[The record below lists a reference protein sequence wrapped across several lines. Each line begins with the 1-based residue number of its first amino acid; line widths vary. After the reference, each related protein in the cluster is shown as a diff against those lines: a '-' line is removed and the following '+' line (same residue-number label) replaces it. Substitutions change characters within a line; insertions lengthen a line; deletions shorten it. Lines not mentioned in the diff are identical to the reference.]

1 MRMVDPR
8 DQMRGDMRGDPRGIS
23 GRLNGTSEMWGQ
35 HHNLTHGSQMPLNK
49 AGVGPAAGG
58 GSATGQWGNASQV
71 AGPKDLSAMN
81 KPSGWEEPSPPAQ
94 RRSMPNFD
102 DGTSLWGQQQAQQ
115 SQQAPSQQ
123 PRGPTNA
130 HWKDMAD
137 PLGRNMINRNEIR
150 NAVGQS
156 GPGLGNASTPLPP
169 SRIGPS
175 GPMKGDASMW
185 THAGGAGRVNSW
197 DEGHSTNW
205 EDKGSGGMGVG
216 GTGSWDGL
224 PAASWPN
231 KQNKQIAAGGQGWQ
245 DSDTNEWN
253 HAGMPM
259 PKQQQNRASATLE
272 LLRNSRQYQMMVN
285 LGLKKEDIDLA
296 LRATNFNLEDATE
309 MLKHSGV
316 GGAGMDVWRRHDDHA
331 SNAFDHPGFPPKYQT
346 GPTPSMPFPVRH
358 SFLSFIFS
366 QYLT

>member
-23 GRLNGTSEMWGQ
+23 GRLNGTTEMWGQ
-35 HHNLTHGSQMPLNK
+35 HHNLTHGSQMPLK
-49 AGVGPAAGG
+49 MGVGPTSAGTAA
-58 GSATGQWGNASQV
+58 SQWGAASQV
-71 AGPKDLSAMN
+71 TGPKDLSAMN

-102 DGTSLWGQQQAQQ
+102 DGTNLWGQQQAQQ
-115 SQQAPSQQ
+115 SQQPQSQ

-130 HWKDMAD
+130 HWKDMSD
-137 PLGRNMINRNEIR
+137 PLGRNMIRNDMR
-150 NAVGQS
+150 NSVGQS
-156 GPGLGNASTPLPP
+156 GPGVGNVTTQLPP
-169 SRIGPS
+169 RIGPS
-175 GPMKGDASMW
+175 GPIKSDAPMW
-185 THAGGAGRVNSW
+185 AHTGGSGRVNSW

-205 EDKGSGGMGVG
+205 EDKSAGGMG
-216 GTGSWDGL
+216 TAGSTWGDGL
-224 PAASWPN
+224 PVASWPN
-231 KQNKQIAAGGQGWQ
+231 KNKQIGAGGQGWQ

-259 PKQQQNRASATLE
+259 PKQQQNKASATLE

-309 MLKHSGV
+309 MLKHSAVGV
-316 GGAGMDVWRRHDDHA
+316 GMDVWRRHDDHT
-331 SNAFDHPGFPPKYQT
+331 SNAFDHTGFPPKYQT
-346 GPTPSMPFPVRH
+346 GPTPSMPFPVR
-358 SFLSFIFS
+358 FLFCFLKKSQFS
-366 QYLT
+366 ISNFNLE